1 MDIKRDKNIKKF
13 GFYGLLKNLK
23 FFEPF
28 LYIFFL
34 NLGFTYFQIGSLIS
48 IREITKNI
56 FEVPSGVFADNYGR
70 KTSLQICFVSYIIS
84 FIIFYFGEVYWVIAA
99 AMILF
104 GIGEAFRSGTHKA
117 IIFFYLDE
125 NNIAEKKT
133 EVYGR
138 TRSYSLIGSSISAV
152 IGGFIVFVESNYR
165 LIFLFSVIP
174 YILDFILISTYPNYL
189 NGKTSEQIELKDVV
203 KSGLISIKNLFNKLT
218 ELRKGIINSGVYDGF
233 FKVLK
238 DYLQPILKV
247 EILSISLFSFV
258 SSQEKRLSIFLGFSY
273 AVIYLLSSF
282 ASRKAFKIMDKFK
295 DLISALNKMYLITT
309 LIIFSIALTINS
321 SYSLIIILFFIAYY
335 IIRSIR
341 RPIMLDYIADIMEEK
356 ERATMLSIESQFRTI
371 FIIFTAPAV
380 GFIADLWG
388 LKAMFFIVFL
398 TMILSMFLI
407 KISSFDEESRN

>member
-1 MDIKRDKNIKKF
+1 
-13 GFYGLLKNLK
+13 
-23 FFEPF
+23 
-28 LYIFFL
+28 
-34 NLGFTYFQIGSLIS
+34 
-48 IREITKNI
+48 
-56 FEVPSGVFADNYGR
+56 
-70 KTSLQICFVSYIIS
+70 
-84 FIIFYFGEVYWVIAA
+84 
-99 AMILF
+99 
-104 GIGEAFRSGTHKA
+104 
-117 IIFFYLDE
+117 
-125 NNIAEKKT
+125 
-133 EVYGR
+133 
-138 TRSYSLIGSSISAV
+138 
-152 IGGFIVFVESNYR
+152 
-165 LIFLFSVIP
+165 
-174 YILDFILISTYPNYL
+174 LISTYPNYL

-203 KSGLISIKNLFNKLT
+203 KSGFISIKNLFSKLT

-247 EILSISLFSFV
+247 EILSISLFSYI

-295 DLISALNKMYLITT
+295 DLVSALNKMYLITT

-321 SYSLIIILFFIAYY
+321 RYSLIIILFFIAYY
-335 IIRSIR
+335 IIRSVR

-407 KISSFDEESRN
+407 KISSFDEESSN

>member
-1 MDIKRDKNIKKF
+1 MDIKRDTNIKKF

-34 NLGFTYFQIGSLIS
+34 NLGLTYFQIGSLIS

-56 FEVPSGVFADNYGR
+56 LEVPSGVFADNYGR

-84 FIIFYFGEVYWVIAA
+84 FIIFYFGEIYWVIAA

-189 NGKTSEQIELKDVV
+189 NGKKSGQIELKDVL

-247 EILSISLFSFV
+247 EILSISLFSFI

-295 DLISALNKMYLITT
+295 DLVSALNKMYLITT

-321 SYSLIIILFFIAYY
+321 RYSLIIILFFIAYY

-371 FIIFTAPAV
+371 FIIFTAPSV

-398 TMILSMFLI
+398 TMVLVMFLI
-407 KISSFDEESRN
+407 KISANKNSI